1 MLLTPYFISQGR
13 SPFLYDGALEHYSSI
28 PLLPKIRVPTLVY
41 NGEFDTATY
50 ASVVEFFNHIPKVR
64 WVTLPGASH
73 MPHLDS
79 PELLE
84 DTLKLISSF
93 LLQA

>member
-1 MLLTPYFISQGR
+1 ML
-13 SPFLYDGALEHYSSI
+13 ENYSSI
-28 PLLPKIRVPTLVY
+28 PLLPKIKVPTLVF
-41 NGEFDTATY
+41 NGEFDTAQY
-50 ASVVEFFNHIPKVR
+50 VSVVPFFNHIPRVR

-84 DTLKLISSF
+84 DILKLVGDF
-93 LLQA
+93 LLQT